1 MNKKQFQK
9 GNQKQFLIT
18 KICSLVGVILIIA
31 GLGIQWVPKML
42 SSFESPKEDGGLS
55 ESLTHT
61 TSFWVADFE
70 KDTLALFDMDG
81 NQLTDFIYDSHD
93 IFFING
99 VTWVKTKDDQY
110 GLIDTTGKLVVD
122 LGQYQYIFSEGG
134 NYRATDSDH
143 NSYILNSSGKMV
155 RMLEEDE
162 EFFDYVDGYTYSIIE
177 SKDDY
182 TIIDYNGE
190 TILTLPK
197 QEDEELSESY
207 MNSQGDYLSIFY
219 GEKNYI
225 INLATK
231 QVEIEIPDQHYCID
245 SIKDNDM
252 IVYACGPIDSEYSS
266 EYKWIRDGKVIY
278 STTLDSSEK
287 LEFSG
292 DDVILVGKSSWMLDE
307 NGNKV
312 LEISN
317 AFYIDDKN
325 YIIEDEDDWNTLH
338 LYVDG
343 NLKDNL
349 KCYLW
354 KWNVNYSVYW
364 LECTDERFTSGSIF
378 GEKILFNSDGTRVND
393 KNYELAYGPDEN
405 GNSVV
410 TEDRENYYLINI
422 QGERISGDYA
432 DDNSYNK
439 IYPVDGMP
447 ELYRATRKDGLEAIF
462 KINGDDLITGDE
474 IRTEVASNGKTYAIV
489 KRDTTYSIYDLSNMQ
504 ELVTVDGKPYM
515 RKEYFTTSLNNK
527 TQYYSYTTGKMFYE
541 GVA

>member
-1 MNKKQFQK
+1 MNQKQLQT
-9 GNQKQFLIT
+9 GNQKKFFYL
-18 KICSLVGVILIIA
+18 KICGFVGIVLIIA
-31 GLGIQWVPKML
+31 GLGIQWIPKML
-42 SSFESPKEDGGLS
+42 SSSESPKEEGGLS
-55 ESLTHT
+55 ESLTHA
-61 TSFWVADFE
+61 TSFWIANSEGDA
-70 KDTLALFDMDG
+70 TALFDMDG
-81 NQLTDFIYDSHD
+81 NQLTDFIYDIYSKK
-93 IFFING
+93 FING
-99 VTWVKTKDDQY
+99 VTMVKTKDGKP
-110 GLIDTTGKLVVD
+110 GLIDTKGNLVVGLD
-122 LGQYQYIFSEGG
+122 QYKYIFEEGG
-134 NYRATDSDH
+134 NYCAVDADY
-143 NSYILNSSGKMV
+143 NDYLLNSAGKMI

-162 EFFDYVDGYTYSIIE
+162 EFFDDVDGYTYSIIE
-177 SKDDY
+177 SENDY

-190 TILTLPK
+190 TVLTLPK
-197 QEDEELSESY
+197 EDDVELGRNY
-207 MNSQGDYLSIFY
+207 MHSQGDYLSIFY
-219 GEKNYI
+219 NQTNYI

-231 QVEIEIPDQHYCID
+231 QVEIELPNQHYCID
-245 SIKDNDM
+245 TIKDNEM
-252 IVYACGPIDSEYSS
+252 IIYACGPIDSEYSS

-504 ELVTVDGKPYM
+504 EMVTVDGKPYM
-515 RKEYFTTSLNNK
+515 RKEYFTTSLNDK

-541 GVA
+541 